1 MAAVP
6 GLADAR
12 RAAVRGGRTAAQR
25 GSALPAGAIG
35 SALPAVKPLW
45 SQRVAEAFGVC
56 SHPNFGQ
63 TVYASTN
70 SWMEALAAT
79 GATYFR
85 GLYSHR
91 LSATQTTLSGARKHG
106 IKWGMTICPED
117 WGISDLELIARV
129 QHIAANAADMCL
141 YVEGVNEP
149 NHERDGSAP
158 PQDWVRR
165 TVRVQKLIWD
175 AVKGNPR
182 LDHVKIIGPS
192 LHAVAATEAD
202 YRALGDAGLTKYMDY
217 AGLHRYHGGRYPDH
231 LIDERLAWV
240 KRHWDAKPTWIT
252 ETGYTNATGS
262 LSGHPPV
269 PEDVSA
275 VYAPA
280 AVLEAVD
287 RECKVAWYEL
297 LDDPDSWRKADIE
310 SNFGMYSVGS
320 RDASSWRPKPIVGVM
335 KSFLKELQDEGK
347 AYDPPEM
354 GLRVTSDADDVRSTL
369 VAKRDGTATLY
380 VRRATDCWDPQR
392 QQPIRVAEVPVRIET
407 DNGATRV
414 LVNHEVQAVA
424 V

>member
-6 GLADAR
+6 RLADAR
-12 RAAVRGGRTAAQR
+12 LAAERSGRTAAQHR
-25 GSALPAGAIG
+25 SALPAGASG

-56 SHPNFGQ
+56 SHPNFGK
-63 TVYASTN
+63 TVYKNTTD
-70 SWMEALAAT
+70 WMSALADT

-91 LSATQTTLSGARKHG
+91 LKATKTTIKGARRHG

-117 WGISDLELIARV
+117 WSTSDQQLRDRV
-129 QHIAANAADMCL
+129 NHIADNAADICL

-149 NHERDGSAP
+149 NHERSGGRP
-158 PQDWVRR
+158 PRDWVAR
-165 TVRVQKLIWD
+165 TVHVQKVIWD

-182 LDHVKIIGPS
+182 LKHVKIVGPS
-192 LHAVAATEAD
+192 LHAVAATESD
-202 YRALGDAGLTKYMDY
+202 YKALGAAGLTKYMDY

-231 LIDERLAWV
+231 LIDERLAWID
-240 KRHWDAKPTWIT
+240 KYWDGKPTWVT

-262 LSGHPPV
+262 RSGHPPV

-275 VYAPA
+275 VYAPS

-287 RECKVAWYEL
+287 RDCKVAWYEL
-297 LDDPDSWRKADIE
+297 LDDPDIGSKNNIE
-310 SNFGMYSVGS
+310 SNFGMYSVGTGATS
-320 RDASSWRPKPIVGVM
+320 AWRPKPVVGVM
-335 KSFLKELQDEGK
+335 NEFLSELKDEGD

-354 GLRVTSDADDVRSTL
+354 GLKVTTRADDVRSTL

-380 VRRATDCWDPQR
+380 VRRATNCWDTKR
-392 QQPIRVAEVPVRIET
+392 QQRIPVEEVSVIIESDKGTKRV
-407 DNGATRV
+407 RV
-414 LVNHEVQAVA
+414 DHEVQAVA